1 MLHSLIVP
9 LSNRID
15 MDKEFQQLLG
25 NLVKQAL
32 NEDVGNGDITTIATI
47 PKEQQSTATFIVKE
61 SCIIAG
67 VELATLICKEVDSG
81 LICKW
86 FNQDG
91 DQIKNQKEIGI
102 IQGST
107 WSILKAERLLLNC
120 MQRMSGVATKT
131 ANLVEMISPY
141 GTKLLDTRKTT
152 PNNRILEKWAVK
164 IGGGVN
170 HRMGLYD
177 QILIKDNHIAA
188 SGGIE
193 NALQNCEKYI
203 VEKKLNVPIIV
214 EVKNM
219 NEFKK
224 VVDVSMVSRVLLDN
238 FSPEDIIA
246 IVSFNNGRKLLEAS
260 GGIDEKNIVDFAKT
274 GVDYISVGS
283 ITHHIESIDI
293 SLKIN

>member
-1 MLHSLIVP
+1 MGT
-9 LSNRID
+9 
-15 MDKEFQQLLG
+15 EFQNLLG
-25 NLVKQAL
+25 DLIKRAL
-32 NEDVGNGDITTIATI
+32 NEDVGQGDITTIATI
-47 PKEQQSTATFIVKE
+47 PQNQQSTAKCIVKE
-61 SCIIAG
+61 ACTIAG
-67 VELATLICKEVDSG
+67 IELATFICKEVDPT
-81 LICKW
+81 LVCTW
-86 FNQDG
+86 LNHDG
-91 DQIKNQKEIGI
+91 DKIESQSEIGTI
-102 IQGST
+102 GGST
-107 WSILKAERLLLNC
+107 WGILMAERLLLNC
-120 MQRMSGVATKT
+120 MQRMSGVATRT
-131 ANLVEMISPY
+131 ANLVQLIAPY
-141 GTKLLDTRKTT
+141 QTKLLDTRKTT

-203 VEKKLNVPIIV
+203 LEKKLDVPIIV

-219 NEFKK
+219 DEFKK

-238 FSPEDIIA
+238 FLPEDIRD

-260 GGIDEKNIVDFAKT
+260 GGIDETNIIDFAKT

-293 SLKIN
+293 SLKIK